1 MAGGRL
7 PTVNGRRAIQALT
20 RAGFVV
26 DRIAGSHH
34 VLAIPGDPTRTV
46 TVLVHAGRDL
56 KPGTLRSIIRQ
67 AGLTVEE
74 FVEFLRLLFTSGRR
88 ERPPEHHI
96 AISPPSI
103 EHKGLPGDPGGS
115 H

>member
-7 PTVNGRRAIQALT
+7 PAVNGRRTIQALT

-26 DRIAGSHH
+26 DRIVGSHH

-46 TVLVHAGRDL
+46 SVPVHAGRDL
-56 KPGTLRSIIRQ
+56 KPATLRSIIRQ

-74 FVEFLRLLFTSGRR
+74 FVELL
-88 ERPPEHHI
+88 
-96 AISPPSI
+96 
-103 EHKGLPGDPGGS
+103 
-115 H
+115 